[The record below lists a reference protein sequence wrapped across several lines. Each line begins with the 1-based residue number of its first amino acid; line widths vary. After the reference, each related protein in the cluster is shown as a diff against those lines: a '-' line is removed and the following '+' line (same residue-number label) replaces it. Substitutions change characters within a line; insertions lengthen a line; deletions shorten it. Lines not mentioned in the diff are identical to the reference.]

1 MKKTIL
7 FFSAFLFIAF
17 SALAQDS
24 FLIGDWT
31 YEKIPDSMEMGEEG
45 RKMMDQFFAK
55 STISFEDNNFS
66 VSMMGKDDH
75 GTWKKLDGDKYELN
89 SSVAGT
95 TNEVSFTKVSDDQI
109 VFTFAEGK
117 SMQMKRSGK
126 KKKSKKKDKN
136 K

>member
-1 MKKTIL
+1 MKKLIL
-7 FFSAFLFIAF
+7 LFSVFLFISF

-31 YEKIPDSMEMGEEG
+31 YEKIPDSMEIGQEG

-55 STISFEDNNFS
+55 STISFEENNFS

-75 GTWKKLDGDKYELN
+75 GTWRKLDGDKYELY
-89 SSVAGT
+89 SSVAGS
-95 TNEVSFTKVSDDQI
+95 TNEVSFSKVSDDQI
-109 VFTFAEGK
+109 IFTFAEGK

-126 KKKSKKKDKN
+126 KKKPKKKKKN
-136 K
+136 

>member
-1 MKKTIL
+1 MKKSIL

>member
-1 MKKTIL
+1 MKKSIL

-89 SSVAGT
+89 SSVQSHLISEYT
-95 TNEVSFTKVSDDQI
+95 
-109 VFTFAEGK
+109 
-117 SMQMKRSGK
+117 
-126 KKKSKKKDKN
+126 SKKKN
-136 K
+136 Y